1 MDVVILVEQHR
12 GKRAKTHPGSYS
24 VRVLECADVG
34 ERKRRGG
41 SGDDGGLRVG
51 AGRPDRSSI
60 FVPLIP

>member
-12 GKRAKTHPGSYS
+12 GKRARTHPGSYS

-41 SGDDGGLRVG
+41 GGSGDDEGG
-51 AGRPDRSSI
+51 GRQTR
-60 FVPLIP
+60 LQ